1 MSISQLPQATVRQL
15 GSSVVIPSPVSLVK
29 ELVDNAIDANANHIE
44 IRTSANA
51 IDKIQV
57 RDNGHGI
64 SSEDYDALG
73 RRSHTSK
80 LRTFEELQCKGGQT
94 LGFRGDALASVNAV
108 SKLTITT
115 RTTRD
120 PVAVLL
126 VLNPK
131 GGGFTD
137 KKHVAGSVGTT
148 VDVSDLFANIPVRR
162 QQILK
167 ESKKTYAQIKDLLQV
182 YALTRPHIRLCLKVI
197 KNDKLSWSYAP
208 SKDGGVREAVLQVF
222 GGTTPAILATK
233 PGRPDTPASVMRLE
247 AFLPRADAD
256 PLKVSGKG
264 YFISVDSRPM
274 ATTGGTMKKL
284 VDIYKKH
291 LRGCVV
297 LDNSSKSIPKPFI
310 RLNVECRLGSY
321 DPNVTT
327 AKDEVIFANEPKLLS
342 LFEDMCKEIYRATE
356 PDITAEVVTESHQ
369 GAYERARH
377 QSPDLLPD
385 DDEENYDLL
394 QELVSVDGKSQ
405 ERVLTGLG
413 SPESGQQLPE
423 PPDREHSHGRKAVP
437 GAVEDLSCP
446 ASVDHSSIDI
456 EYSTVIDSSPSS
468 DPGQARIGRGDE
480 GDTQEAVLTQTLLRT
495 GWEVNMAREET
506 ASPEGQTQLVLLGP
520 PSTDVHEFIQSQM
533 EQQTQREE
541 PNPWSLARKAAAN
554 HSARREDISGLQYT
568 GEHRDGDTT
577 PRQQG
582 HAPNLADTMQEA
594 DEVVSQEIEDREFSR
609 QQKSQPH
616 WVPAAAREGIYEPD
630 TLKPPILQHPTAPP
644 TSHQI
649 PRHREQ
655 RRIPRDE
662 EAFHSSFTGHEI
674 EDLEIIPQRGP
685 GVRQRIG
692 AKTPYPFTD
701 LDESSVLGTPPPSS
715 SPLRKP
721 FRVPARIEQGSNRHG
736 RQAPLRPA
744 QAARRFEPR
753 RADGLRQ
760 SKLAV
765 NTRRDIQHPELKDTS
780 GYCFP
785 SIESRRDNY
794 NDDVEETRKSKH
806 RYEQASPDPN
816 ERQMLERL
824 NALRHRTEDVYVE
837 IAGEERGRS
846 LSRRATTTLPDM
858 SPRRY
863 LKKRLAS
870 RSRSRTKI
878 HKRMRSEMLPF
889 EKLFSEPHTQT
900 HSLALDLQ
908 DLRQEVT
915 NASDFDLYISRGIQ
929 EVAFHMGR
937 NEMENIS
944 NKLQEIVCAWVY
956 EKHGV
961 EVELEV
967 DIGALC
973 DGEDIG
979 V

>member
-167 ESKKTYAQIKDLLQV
+167 ESKKTYAQIKDLLQ
-182 YALTRPHIRLCLKVI
+182 
-197 KNDKLSWSYAP
+197 
-208 SKDGGVREAVLQVF
+208 
-222 GGTTPAILATK
+222 
-233 PGRPDTPASVMRLE
+233 
-247 AFLPRADAD
+247 
-256 PLKVSGKG
+256 
-264 YFISVDSRPM
+264 
-274 ATTGGTMKKL
+274 
-284 VDIYKKH
+284 
-291 LRGCVV
+291 
-297 LDNSSKSIPKPFI
+297 SIPKPFI

-824 NALRHRTEDVYVE
+824 NALRHRTEDV
-837 IAGEERGRS
+837 
-846 LSRRATTTLPDM
+846 
-858 SPRRY
+858 
-863 LKKRLAS
+863 
-870 RSRSRTKI
+870 
-878 HKRMRSEMLPF
+878 
-889 EKLFSEPHTQT
+889 
-900 HSLALDLQ
+900 
-908 DLRQEVT
+908 
-915 NASDFDLYISRGIQ
+915 GIQ

-979 V
+979 TVTTITYFNGCTCASLILHLLGSSSSLPVSCPTVSRPSLTTKSLYTISTLEKSSSKWQFLDHSFLPPQGVLRLTSPGDKGRYERWQLNISGREYR

>member
-29 ELVDNAIDANANHIE
+29 ELVDNAIDAHANHIE

-120 PVAVLL
+120 PVAILL

-167 ESKKTYAQIKDLLQV
+167 ESKKTYAQIKDLLQ
-182 YALTRPHIRLCLKVI
+182 
-197 KNDKLSWSYAP
+197 
-208 SKDGGVREAVLQVF
+208 
-222 GGTTPAILATK
+222 
-233 PGRPDTPASVMRLE
+233 
-247 AFLPRADAD
+247 
-256 PLKVSGKG
+256 
-264 YFISVDSRPM
+264 
-274 ATTGGTMKKL
+274 
-284 VDIYKKH
+284 
-291 LRGCVV
+291 
-297 LDNSSKSIPKPFI
+297 SIPKPFI

-342 LFEDMCKEIYRATE
+342 LFEDMCKGIYRATE

-377 QSPDLLPD
+377 QGPDLLP

-446 ASVDHSSIDI
+446 ASLDHSSIDI

-568 GEHRDGDTT
+568 GEQRDGDTT

-616 WVPAAAREGIYEPD
+616 WLPAAAREGIYEPD
-630 TLKPPILQHPTAPP
+630 TLKPPILQHPAAPP

-794 NDDVEETRKSKH
+794 NDVEETRKSKH
-806 RYEQASPDPN
+806 RYKQASPDPN

-824 NALRHRTEDVYVE
+824 NALRHRTEDV
-837 IAGEERGRS
+837 
-846 LSRRATTTLPDM
+846 
-858 SPRRY
+858 
-863 LKKRLAS
+863 
-870 RSRSRTKI
+870 
-878 HKRMRSEMLPF
+878 
-889 EKLFSEPHTQT
+889 
-900 HSLALDLQ
+900 
-908 DLRQEVT
+908 
-915 NASDFDLYISRGIQ
+915 GIQ
-929 EVAFHMGR
+929 EVAFHMGS